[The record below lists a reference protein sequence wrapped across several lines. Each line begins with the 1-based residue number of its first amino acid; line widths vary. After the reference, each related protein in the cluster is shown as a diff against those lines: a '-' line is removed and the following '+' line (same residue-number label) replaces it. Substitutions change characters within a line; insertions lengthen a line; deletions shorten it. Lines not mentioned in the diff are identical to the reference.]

1 MTQLQNSR
9 TAQGPDIRPVWRLM
23 AAVILPI
30 GPAAVALLRFLLPY
44 DTVDDASTITNKIV
58 NNLDR
63 SSLIIWLSY
72 IAFLT
77 LVPGV
82 YFVGR
87 LARRG
92 APWFTGIALFLMVPG
107 YLSLPTTAAGD
118 VFTWSAGTAGLDTA
132 SITRVA
138 EATHAA
144 TDLAGGVFVVG
155 HVLGTVLLGIAMW
168 RAGVGGRW
176 VAVAVGI
183 SQPLHLISVI
193 ISSHPLDLV
202 GWGLQAIGFAAVG
215 WAILRMPNDE
225 WSPLPARPPAS
236 DQPPAAVGLV

>member
-1 MTQLQNSR
+1 MTQTISR
-9 TAQGPDIRPVWRLM
+9 TTSADIRPVWRWA

-44 DTVDDASTITNKIV
+44 DTADDVSTITSKIV
-58 NNLDR
+58 GHLDR
-63 SSLIIWLSY
+63 SSTILWLSY
-72 IAFLT
+72 IALVT

-92 APWFTGIALFLMVPG
+92 APWLTGIALFLMVPG
-107 YLSLPTTAAGD
+107 YLSLPWLASSDA
-118 VFTWSAGTAGLDTA
+118 FIWSAGTAGADQAT
-132 SITRVA
+132 ITRIA
-138 EATHAA
+138 EATHGSV
-144 TDLAGGVFVVG
+144 DVAGIVFVVG
-155 HVLGTVLLGIAMW
+155 HVLGTILLGIAMW
-168 RAGVGGRW
+168 RSGVGGRW
-176 VAVAVGI
+176 AAVAVAA

-202 GWGLQAIGFAAVG
+202 GWGLQAAGFAAVG

-225 WSPLPARPPAS
+225 WQPLPYAVSVVKRR
-236 DQPPAAVGLV
+236 AA